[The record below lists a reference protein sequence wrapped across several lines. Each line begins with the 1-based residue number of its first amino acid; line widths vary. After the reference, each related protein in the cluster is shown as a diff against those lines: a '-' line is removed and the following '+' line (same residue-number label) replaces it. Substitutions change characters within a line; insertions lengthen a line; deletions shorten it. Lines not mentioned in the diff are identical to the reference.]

1 MTDEQLEQMRQKLR
15 EEEKRVDFF
24 ILLLQYF
31 GFFLFFTIP
40 LQIVLGLVFAAL
52 AYWQL
57 AALAF
62 GGAWLVAVVLFY
74 FWVAAEER
82 IYPRMR
88 RKIDKKWDDW
98 NKERWRIEEARKSSS
113 GINMYT

>member
-31 GFFLFFTIP
+31 GSFLFCTIP
-40 LQIVLGLVFAAL
+40 LQIVLGLVFSAL
-52 AYWQL
+52 AYWQF

-62 GGAWLVAVVLFY
+62 GGAWLVTGMFVFLGAE
-74 FWVAAEER
+74 AEER
-82 IYPRMR
+82 IYPRIR
-88 RKIDKKWDDW
+88 RKIDKKWDDL
-98 NKERWRIEEARKSSS
+98 NIERWRIEEARKYS
-113 GINMYT
+113 GGHHTGT

>member
-1 MTDEQLEQMRQKLR
+1 MTDEQLEQMRQKLQK
-15 EEEKRVDFF
+15 EQKRVD
-24 ILLLQYF
+24 LLIRLMEHF
-31 GFFLFFTIP
+31 GFFFFCTIP
-40 LQIVLGLVFAAL
+40 LQIVFGLVFAIFAF
-52 AYWQL
+52 WQL

-82 IYPRMR
+82 IYPQMR
-88 RKIDKKWDDW
+88 KKIDKKWDDW